1 MKEIHL
7 KDDSYKHDARKEAY
21 TLLRMKGKNIFPE
34 LLAFHTTPT
43 KAILVMEYMPGSTLK
58 DWMAA
63 LNADSRKDYPSIVD
77 SLYAALELLHDNG
90 LVHFDI
96 KPDNIL
102 IIHHKGD
109 SPAHSLLLDAG
120 STRPIDTCSAGMGSS
135 LAYGYSKHRA
145 NGASTATEKR
155 IINRARKTSRY
166 CAMNTHYK
174 NVRQTYPPMKPSMDI
189 YSLDMVV
196 KEIEEAVA
204 KYDAAQLKA
213 NSTKSR

>member
-7 KDDSYKHDARKEAY
+7 KDDSYKTDARKEAY
-21 TLLRMKGKNIFPE
+21 TLLRMKGKKIFPE

-43 KAILVMEYMPGSTLK
+43 TAILVMEYMPGSTLK
-58 DWMAA
+58 DWMAT
-63 LNADSRKDYPSIVD
+63 LNADSRKDYLSIVD
-77 SLYAALELLHDNG
+77 SLYAVLERLHNNG
-90 LVHFDI
+90 LVHYDI

-102 IIHHKGD
+102 VIKG
-109 SPAHSLLLDAG
+109 SPAYSLLLDAG

-155 IINRARKTSRY
+155 IINSARKTSRY

-174 NVRQTYPPMKPSMDI
+174 NVHQTYPPMKPSMDV
-189 YSLDMVV
+189 YSLDIVV
-196 KEIEEAVA
+196 NEIGEAVA